1 MTAEEQVQA
10 DIARMR
16 SEREAAEPK
25 PKPAPMTS
33 ESVKET
39 GGNMMEGVKALL
51 RMGHRKPGATSESG
65 MTEVQKQLKQL
76 E

>member
-10 DIARMR
+10 DIAKMR
-16 SEREAAEPK
+16 ADREAAEPK
-25 PKPAPMTS
+25 QAPAPAVSGSM
-33 ESVKET
+33 KET

-51 RMGHRKPGATSESG
+51 RMGHRKPGQTSESG
-65 MTEVQKQLKQL
+65 MTEQQKQLKQL